1 MNGLYNYYIN
11 HYHLSFIYFPHKIA
25 VDILYDDI
33 MKENVHTKKA
43 NIKGKTLYGSLT
55 SLNRSLELS

>member
-33 MKENVHTKKA
+33 MKENVHKK
-43 NIKGKTLYGSLT
+43 KPT
-55 SLNRSLELS
+55 